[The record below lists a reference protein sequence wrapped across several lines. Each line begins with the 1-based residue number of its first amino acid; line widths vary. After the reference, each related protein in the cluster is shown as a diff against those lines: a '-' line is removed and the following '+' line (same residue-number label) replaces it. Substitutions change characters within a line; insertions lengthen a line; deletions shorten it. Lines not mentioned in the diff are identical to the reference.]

1 MAFLH
6 VLCSLPFLKPLLGP
20 PCSAQQ
26 ISSEITLWSSWLVLF
41 STTAPAPAASCAN
54 AAKPLSK
61 LLWSGSSTIVL
72 QLPQKLN
79 KKPTHRLVSIDS
91 AEVIT
96 TDAGRRMTYTSINM
110 RQISW
115 RHWYYSGLTE
125 STDPSSVL
133 FQQSKSAQF
142 QKPTW
147 KCTNT
152 SLHQK
157 HVFWRCPF
165 TSHPP
170 SGSPSRTRFTPGSLG
185 SKGSLDCVLPAC
197 SLQACL
203 RALGD
208 QGFRAASQLQKQQ
221 ATSSILCQAI
231 LFFNKVFFFSNYR
244 MLQNNQLSRIPA
256 EALRDLP
263 NLQSL

>member
-1 MAFLH
+1 M
-6 VLCSLPFLKPLLGP
+6 
-20 PCSAQQ
+20 
-26 ISSEITLWSSWLVLF
+26 
-41 STTAPAPAASCAN
+41 
-54 AAKPLSK
+54 
-61 LLWSGSSTIVL
+61 
-72 QLPQKLN
+72 
-79 KKPTHRLVSIDS
+79 
-91 AEVIT
+91 
-96 TDAGRRMTYTSINM
+96 
-110 RQISW
+110 
-115 RHWYYSGLTE
+115 
-125 STDPSSVL
+125 L

-147 KCTNT
+147 KRTNT

-170 SGSPSRTRFTPGSLG
+170 RGCPSRTRFTPGSLG